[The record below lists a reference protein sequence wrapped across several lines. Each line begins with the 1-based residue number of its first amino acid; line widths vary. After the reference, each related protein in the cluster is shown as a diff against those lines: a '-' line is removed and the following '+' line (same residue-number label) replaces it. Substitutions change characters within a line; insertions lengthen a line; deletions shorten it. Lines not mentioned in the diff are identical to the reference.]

1 MPAVADSPSSP
12 LARAQGPAR
21 GGPAGWAGL
30 AAWAALIVA
39 SRLVGQAL
47 YADDPRVHVGNPPL
61 VGKADLHVAWWILPA
76 AAFAATALAWGPALA
91 ARVSPGRLL
100 AAVYA
105 AAVAWPAL
113 LALGD
118 GPRAIAAPLA
128 SRYEYLTAVP
138 RVGSPGD
145 FLSHF
150 AERLPTYATHVKG
163 HPPGMVLLLWGLDRI
178 GLGGADAA
186 AALVLLVG
194 ALAAPAALLALRDV
208 AGVAAMRRAAP
219 FAALAPAAVWIGTS
233 ADALFA
239 GVGACGVALL
249 VQATGRRDR
258 RGDLLALGGG
268 LVLGALLL
276 LTYGAVP
283 LGAVP
288 LAVALWRRRLR
299 PLLLAGAAVAAVLG
313 AAALAGFWWL
323 DGLHATRELYA
334 SGVASRR
341 PYLAFLL
348 MNLGAF
354 ALATGPAVAVGLARL
369 RGTTRTARA
378 AGDARAVL
386 VWLLPAGA
394 VAAVALADVSGLS
407 RGETERIWL
416 LFVPWLLT
424 ATAVLA
430 RSRPWLAAQ
439 LALALALQVGIR
451 SPW

>member
-1 MPAVADSPSSP
+1 VSTVAESPTP
-12 LARAQGPAR
+12 RLAREPAPR
-21 GGPAGWAGL
+21 RTTLADWAGL
-30 AAWAALIVA
+30 AVWAALLVA
-39 SRLVGQAL
+39 SRRVGQAL
-47 YADDPRVHVGNPPL
+47 YADDPRIHVGNPPL
-61 VGKADLHVAWWILPA
+61 VGKADLRVAWWILPA
-76 AAFAATALAWGPALA
+76 AAFAAAALARGPALA
-91 ARVSPGRLL
+91 ARLRPRALL
-100 AAVYA
+100 AAVYGA
-105 AAVAWPAL
+105 ALAWPAL

-118 GPRAIAAPLA
+118 GPRAIGAPLA

-163 HPPGMVLLLWGLDRI
+163 HPPGMVLLLWALDRI
-178 GLGGADAA
+178 GLGGANAA
-186 AALVLLVG
+186 AALVLLVA
-194 ALAAPAALLALRDV
+194 ALAAPAALIALRDV
-208 AGVAAMRRAAP
+208 AGETTMRRAAP

-249 VQATGRRDR
+249 VCATGRRDR

-268 LVLGALLL
+268 LLLGALLL

-299 PLLLAGAAVAAVLG
+299 PLLLAGLAVAAVLG

-323 DGLHATRELYA
+323 DGLHATRALYA
-334 SGVASRR
+334 AGVAARR
-341 PYLAFLL
+341 PYPAFLL
-348 MNLGAF
+348 IDLGAF
-354 ALATGPAVAVGLARL
+354 ALATGPAVAAGIARL
-369 RGTTRTARA
+369 RGTARA
-378 AGDARAVL
+378 AGRSREAL

-394 VAAVALADVSGLS
+394 LAAVALADLSGLS

-424 ATAVLA
+424 ATAAHA